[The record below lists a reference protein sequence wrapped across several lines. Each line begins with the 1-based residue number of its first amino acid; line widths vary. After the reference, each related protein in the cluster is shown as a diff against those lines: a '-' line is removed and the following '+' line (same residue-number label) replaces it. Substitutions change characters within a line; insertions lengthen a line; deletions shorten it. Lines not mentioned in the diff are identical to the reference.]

1 LEGLEP
7 QTTYNFRF
15 AAQND
20 VGFGDWAANEH
31 HTMPKRSYPEEPR
44 ILSNPREDGVVM
56 SPYSDHYELTWR
68 IPADN
73 GEPIDQY
80 SIKYCPVSGALCW
93 AQWVKMSM
101 HVIEHSLLSLQQ
113 LFLYVYHVMLFN
125 KSTLR
130 FMIFGFFTYEI
141 K

>member
-1 LEGLEP
+1 MYEDFLYITRQNKCNNFCTDSPYILEGLEP

-20 VGFGDWAANEH
+20 VGFGNWAATEH

-56 SPYSDHYELTWR
+56 SPYSDHYELTWK

-80 SIKYCPVSGALCW
+80 SIKYCPVS
-93 AQWVKMSM
+93 
-101 HVIEHSLLSLQQ
+101 E
-113 LFLYVYHVMLFN
+113 
-125 KSTLR
+125 
-130 FMIFGFFTYEI
+130 
-141 K
+141 